1 LLTTAYSP
9 WFLLLC
15 LAVGAGYA
23 ALLYSKKA
31 PWSRALNLGLAALRF
46 ALVSLLCWLLL
57 GPIFRRQ
64 TTSREAPTVV
74 LAVDDSRSVPLYSA
88 DSAALRRTLS
98 GLDGL
103 TERLRQAG
111 YEVQLRTLDTAA
123 PARLAQLRF
132 RQGSTNLDGL
142 LTGLQQGYEGRNL
155 AAVVLASDG
164 LANQGRPP
172 AYADFTYP
180 VYPLALGDTVP
191 RRDLRVTD
199 LRYNRVAFA
208 GNRFPLEAEIGYDGF
223 PQGGTATVLLRENGR
238 VLGRQQV
245 TLSPNRR
252 LQRTQFVL
260 SAAGPGKHRYEVL
273 VEPQPGEFTQL
284 NNTRNAYVEV
294 VKGRLR
300 VLLAGAAPHPDL
312 KALRTALLGND
323 NFDVTLVLPGLAPL
337 RAQQDYDVAILHQLP
352 SRTGEG
358 REVLQYVRSRRL
370 PALYVLGGQSDL
382 AAYNGLGTGLRVSG
396 GAGAQEVT
404 PALNP
409 NFARFTLDADAAAR
423 LADYPP
429 VPVAAAEAQTGGGTE
444 VILRQQLGRS
454 RTTRPLLLVAGAAG
468 QRQATLLTD
477 GSWQW
482 RLHEAATHPD
492 EKAPAYDGLITRL
505 LQLLTQDSRRKRLDV
520 YPTQDAFNTTDDVT
534 LGVETY
540 NAVFERVYGQRISL
554 TLTDEQNRPR
564 TFTFTNRDNGGPMHL
579 GALPGGVYR
588 YTARATVAGQPQEDR
603 GELLVQEQQLEAGA
617 AHADHNAL
625 YQLAQRS
632 GGRLYYPAQLQQLEQ
647 QLLQAKFKPVL
658 YEQEELKDLID
669 EPWLLVL
676 LLALATAEWAARRY
690 SGSI

>member
-1 LLTTAYSP
+1 M
-9 WFLLLC
+9 C
-15 LAVGAGYA
+15 LAIGAGYA

-31 PWSRALNLGLAALRF
+31 PWSRALNLTLAALRF
-46 ALVSLLCWLLL
+46 VLVSMLCWLLL
-57 GPIFRRQ
+57 GPIFRRN
-64 TTSREAPTVV
+64 TTSQEAPTVV

-88 DSAALRRTLS
+88 DSTALRRTLT
-98 GLDGL
+98 GLDAM
-103 TERLRQAG
+103 TQRLRQAG
-111 YEVQLRTLDTAA
+111 YAVQLRTLDTAA
-123 PARLAQLRF
+123 PAQVAQVRF
-132 RQGSTNLDGL
+132 RQGATNLDGL
-142 LTGLQQGYEGRNL
+142 LTGLQQSYQGRNL

-172 AYADFTYP
+172 VYADFSYPIYP
-180 VYPLALGDTVP
+180 VALGDTIP

-208 GNRFPLEAEIGYDGF
+208 GNRFPVEAEIGYDGF
-223 PQGGTATVLLRENGR
+223 PGGGTATVLLRENGR
-238 VLGRQQV
+238 VLARQQI
-245 TLSPNRR
+245 TLKPTQR
-252 LQRTQFVL
+252 LQRTQFML
-260 SAAGPGKHRYEVL
+260 SAAAPGKHRYEVL
-273 VEPQPGEFTQL
+273 VEQQPGEFTPL
-284 NNTRNAYVEV
+284 NNTRNAYIEV

-323 NFDVTLVLPGLAPL
+323 NFDVTLVLPGIAPL

-358 REVLQYVRSRRL
+358 REVLQYVRSRHL
-370 PALYVLGGQSDL
+370 PALYVLGAQSDL
-382 AAYNGLGTGLRVSG
+382 PAYNGLGTGLRVSG
-396 GAGAQEVT
+396 AGAQEVS
-404 PALNP
+404 PAINP
-409 NFARFTLDADAAAR
+409 NFTRFTLDAEAAGR
-423 LADYPP
+423 VADYPA
-429 VPVAAAEAQTGGGTE
+429 VPVAVADAQTGGGAE
-444 VILRQQLGRS
+444 VILRQQLGQA
-454 RTTRPLLLVAGAAG
+454 RTARPLLLVAGQAG

-492 EKAPAYDGLITRL
+492 ERAPAYDGLITRL

-534 LGVETY
+534 MGVETY
-540 NAVFERVYGQRISL
+540 NAVFERVYGQRITL

-564 TFTFTNRDNGGPMHL
+564 TFNFTNGENGGPMRL
-579 GALPGGVYR
+579 GTLPGGVYR
-588 YTARATVAGQPQEDR
+588 YTARATVAGQAQEDR

-632 GGRLYYPAQLQQLEQ
+632 GGRLYYPSQLQQLER
-647 QLLQAKFKPVL
+647 QLLQAKFKPVI
-658 YEQEELKDLID
+658 YSQEELKDLID

-676 LLALATAEWAARRY
+676 LLALVTAEWAARRY

>member
-1 LLTTAYSP
+1 MLTTAYSS
-9 WFLLLC
+9 WFILLC

-31 PWSRALNLGLAALRF
+31 PWSRPVNLGLALLRF
-46 ALVSLLCWLLL
+46 VLVSLLCWLLL

-64 TTSREAPTVV
+64 TTSQEAPTVV
-74 LAVDDSRSVPLYSA
+74 LALDDSRSVPLYSA
-88 DSAALRRTLS
+88 DSSALRRTLT
-98 GLDGL
+98 GLDAM
-103 TERLRQAG
+103 TARLRQAG

-123 PARLAQLRF
+123 PARAAQLRF
-132 RQGSTNLDGL
+132 RQQATNLDGL
-142 LTGLQQGYEGRNL
+142 LTGLQQGYQGRNL

-172 AYADFTYP
+172 AYADFTFP
-180 VYPLALGDTVP
+180 IFPLALGDTVP
-191 RRDLRVTD
+191 RRDLRVAD
-199 LRYNRVAFA
+199 VRYNRVAFA

-238 VLGRQQV
+238 VLARQQV
-245 TLSPNRR
+245 TLTPTRR
-252 LQRTQFVL
+252 LQRTQFTL
-260 SAAGPGKHRYEVL
+260 TAAAPGKHRYEVL
-273 VEPQPGEFTQL
+273 VEQQPGEFTPL

-323 NFDVTLVLPGLAPL
+323 NFDVALALPGIAPL
-337 RAQQDYDVAILHQLP
+337 RSQQDYDVAILHQLP

-358 REVLQYVRSRRL
+358 RDVVQYVRSRRL
-370 PALYVLGGQSDL
+370 PALYVLGAQSDL
-382 AAYNGLGTGLRVSG
+382 AAYNALGAGLRA
-396 GAGAQEVT
+396 AGAAGAPEVS
-404 PALNP
+404 PVVNP
-409 NFARFTLDADAAAR
+409 NFARFTLDAEAAAR
-423 LADYPP
+423 VADYPP
-429 VPVAAAEAQTGGGTE
+429 VPLAAQAQAGGGAE
-444 VILRQQLGRS
+444 VILRQQVGS
-454 RTTRPLLLVAGAAG
+454 ARTTRPLLLVAGPAG

-492 EKAPAYDGLITRL
+492 ERAPAYDGLVTRL
-505 LQLLTQDSRRKRLDV
+505 LQLLTQDARRKRLDV

-540 NAVFERVYGQRISL
+540 NAVFERVYGQQISL

-564 TFTFTNRDNGGPMHL
+564 SFPFTNRENGGPLHL
-579 GALPGGVYR
+579 GPLPGGLYR

-603 GELLVQEQQLEAGA
+603 GELLVQEQQLEAA
-617 AHADHNAL
+617 AARADHNTL

-632 GGRLYYPAQLQQLEQ
+632 GGRLYYPQQLQQLEQ
-647 QLLQAKFKPVL
+647 QLLQAKFKPVI
-658 YEQEELKDLID
+658 YSQEELKDLID
-669 EPWLLVL
+669 EPWLFFL
-676 LLALATAEWAARRY
+676 LLALATAEWAIRRY

>member
-1 LLTTAYSP
+1 M
-9 WFLLLC
+9 C

-31 PWSRALNLGLAALRF
+31 PWSQAVNLGLAALRF
-46 ALVSLLCWLLL
+46 VLVSLLCWLLL
-57 GPIFRRQ
+57 GPIFRRD
-64 TTSREAPTVV
+64 TTSQEAPTVV
-74 LAVDDSRSVPLYSA
+74 LAVDDSRSVPLYSP
-88 DSAALRRTLS
+88 DSTALRNTLR

-103 TERLRQAG
+103 AERLRQAG
-111 YEVQLRTLDTAA
+111 YAVQLRTLDTVA
-123 PARLAQLRF
+123 PAQVARVRF
-132 RQGSTNLDGL
+132 QQSATNLDAL
-142 LTGLQQGYEGRNL
+142 LTDLQDSYQGRNL

-172 AYADFTYP
+172 VYADFSYPIYP
-180 VYPLALGDTVP
+180 VALGDTVP

-223 PQGGTATVLLRENGR
+223 PRGGTATVLLRENGR
-238 VLGRQQV
+238 VLERRQV
-245 TLSPNRR
+245 ALSPNQR
-252 LQRTQFVL
+252 LQRTRFLL
-260 SAAGPGKHRYEVL
+260 SAAAPGKHRYEVL
-273 VEPQPGEFTQL
+273 VEAQPGEFTQL
-284 NNTRNAYVEV
+284 NNTRNAYIEV

-323 NFDVTLVLPGLAPL
+323 NFDVTLVLPGIEPL

-358 REVLQYVRSRRL
+358 RDVLNYVRSRRL
-370 PALYVLGGQSDL
+370 PALYILGAQSDL

-396 GAGAQEVT
+396 GTGAEVA
-404 PALNP
+404 PVVNG
-409 NFARFTLDADAAAR
+409 NFTRFTLDADAQAR
-423 LADYPP
+423 VADYPA
-429 VPVAAAEAQTGGGTE
+429 VPVAATDAQVGGGAE
-444 VILRQQLGRS
+444 VILRQQQGRT
-454 RTTRPLLLVAGAAG
+454 RTARPLLLVAGPAG
-468 QRQATLLTD
+468 QRQATLLTE

-492 EKAPAYDGLITRL
+492 DRAPAYDGLITRL

-520 YPTQDAFNTTDDVT
+520 YPTQDAFNTPDDVT

-540 NAVFERVYGQRISL
+540 NAVFERVYDQQISL

-564 TFTFTNRDNGGPMHL
+564 TFRFTNRPNGGPLRL
-579 GALPGGVYR
+579 GPLPGGVYR
-588 YTARATVAGQPQEDR
+588 YTARATVAGQAQEDR

-632 GGRLYYPAQLQQLEQ
+632 GGRLYYPQQLQQLEQ
-647 QLLQAKFKPVL
+647 QLLQAKFKPVI
-658 YEQEELKDLID
+658 YSQEELKDLID
-669 EPWLLVL
+669 EPWLFLLLVL
-676 LLALATAEWAARRY
+676 LASAEWAIRRY

>member
-1 LLTTAYSP
+1 MLTTAYSS
-9 WFLLLC
+9 WFILLC

-31 PWSRALNLGLAALRF
+31 PWSRAVNFGLAVLRF
-46 ALVSLLCWLLL
+46 VLVSGLCWLLL
-57 GPIFRRQ
+57 GPIFRRD
-64 TTSREAPTVV
+64 TTTQEAPTVV
-74 LAVDDSRSVPLYSA
+74 LAVDDSRSVPLYSP
-88 DSAALRRTLS
+88 DSAALRGTLR

-111 YEVQLRTLDTAA
+111 YTVQLRTLDTAA
-123 PARLAQLRF
+123 PAQAAQIRF
-132 RQGSTNLDGL
+132 REPATNLDAL
-142 LTGLQQGYEGRNL
+142 LTDLQESYQGRNL

-172 AYADFTYP
+172 VYADFSYPIYP
-180 VYPLALGDTVP
+180 VALGDTLP

-238 VLGRQQV
+238 VLERRQV
-245 TLSPNRR
+245 ALSPNQR
-252 LQRTQFVL
+252 LQRTRFLL
-260 SAAGPGKHRYEVL
+260 SATAPGKHRYEVV
-273 VEPQPGEFTQL
+273 VEAQSGEFTQL
-284 NNTRNAYVEV
+284 NNTRNAYIEV

-323 NFDVTLVLPGLAPL
+323 NFDVTLVLPGIEPL

-358 REVLQYVRSRRL
+358 REVLNYVRSRHL
-370 PALYVLGGQSDL
+370 PALFVLGAQSDL
-382 AAYNGLGTGLRVSG
+382 PAYNALGTGLRVAG
-396 GAGAQEVT
+396 GPGAEVS
-404 PALNP
+404 PVVNP
-409 NFARFTLDADAAAR
+409 NFTRFTLDADAQAR
-423 LADYPP
+423 VADYPA
-429 VPVAAAEAQTGGGTE
+429 VPVAATDAQVGGGAE
-444 VILRQQLGRS
+444 VILRQRQGRAS
-454 RTTRPLLLVAGAAG
+454 TARPLLLVAGPAG
-468 QRQATLLTD
+468 QRQATLLTE

-492 EKAPAYDGLITRL
+492 ERAPAYDGLVTRL
-505 LQLLTQDSRRKRLDV
+505 LQLLTQDARRKRLDV
-520 YPTQDAFNTTDDVT
+520 YPTQDVFNTSDDVT

-540 NAVFERVYGQRISL
+540 NAVFERVYDQQISL

-564 TFTFTNRDNGGPMHL
+564 TFTFTNRQNGGPLRL
-579 GALPGGVYR
+579 GPLPGGVYR
-588 YTARATVAGQPQEDR
+588 YTATATVAGQAQQDR

-632 GGRLYYPAQLQQLEQ
+632 GGRLYYPQQLQQLEQ
-647 QLLQAKFKPVL
+647 QLVQAKFKPVL
-658 YEQEELKDLID
+658 YSQEELKDLID

-676 LLALATAEWAARRY
+676 LVLLASAEWAVRRY